1 MEGMR
6 GRRVAETIKH
16 HLTSS
21 LTREVQDRRLA
32 QLVIT
37 AVDVPDD
44 LGVARVFVRLLVG
57 DEDQAARRA
66 TLAALG
72 RVSAR
77 LRRSLAPRLRLKRVP
92 ELKFVYDT
100 GLDHARRVDEL
111 LREIADEAET
121 RKQEPEAE

>member
-16 HLTSS
+16 HLTSA

-32 QLVIT
+32 HLVVT

-57 DEDQAARRA
+57 DDDKAARRS
-66 TLAALG
+66 TLQALA
-72 RVSAR
+72 RVSGR

-92 ELKFVYDT
+92 ELKFFYDT
-100 GLDHARRVDEL
+100 GLDHSRRVDEL
-111 LREIADEAET
+111 LREIAAEEASRT
-121 RKQEPEAE
+121 ADPSDD